1 MLATVRPPAQLR
13 GSVQVPGDKS
23 ISHRALILNAVAA
36 GNARIENLA
45 SGADVASTAACLRE
59 LGVEVTEQGGVT
71 GVGLHGLRAP
81 HGPLDCGNSGTTMR
95 LLAGLLAGQ
104 PFETTLVGDESLSR
118 RPMDRVA
125 LPLARMGAHAEL
137 HPLRVGGGKL
147 RGAVHEMA
155 TPSAQV
161 KSALLLAGIQ
171 AEGTTRVT
179 EPVRSRDHTERM
191 LAAMAAPVRVD
202 GNSVEVRR
210 ADRLDP
216 LSLRVPGDLSSAAFW
231 IVAAAF
237 HPRAQVA
244 LPDVGINPTR
254 AGILRL
260 LPVARIKEG
269 KQGGEPTATLHAA
282 TLRGLRP
289 WAWSDRLSA
298 ELIDE
303 LPVLAVAA
311 TQLAGRTLIGGAA
324 ELRVKESDRIAA
336 MAAGL
341 QAMGARIEEREDG
354 WAIEGPVRLQGA
366 RVDSAGDHRVA
377 MALAVAG
384 LLAEGETEIEGAECV
399 AISYPGF
406 WDDLESLSGTGDA

>member
-1 MLATVRPPAQLR
+1 MLATVRPPAELR

-59 LGVEVTEQGGVT
+59 LGVEVTDQGVA

-125 LPLARMGAHAEL
+125 LPLAQMGAHAEL

-155 TPSAQV
+155 TSSAQV

-311 TQLAGRTLIGGAA
+311 TQLAGRTVIGGAA

-336 MAAGL
+336 MTAGL

-354 WAIEGPVRLQGA
+354 WEIEGPVRLRGA